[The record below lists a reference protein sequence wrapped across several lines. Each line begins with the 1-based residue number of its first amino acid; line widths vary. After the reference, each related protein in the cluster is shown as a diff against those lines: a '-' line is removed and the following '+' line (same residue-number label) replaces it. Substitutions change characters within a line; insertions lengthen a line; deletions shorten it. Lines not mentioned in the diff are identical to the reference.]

1 MKKLLAISLSLLV
14 FAGCATIHRT
24 GDSLQSWLNRP
35 ATQEAL
41 IRAQQVAFSFAMN
54 AGLQALRSYA
64 VGESIDYREV
74 MIQSGA
80 ATLYQQASNIRQLQ
94 GTAQVLD
101 PEATAA
107 LLARGGMRNDEISRA
122 FAQQLFEN
130 ASALVQAGL
139 TPNDASEINAA
150 GLDAAAQLLTITE

>member
-1 MKKLLAISLSLLV
+1 MKRLVAISLSLLV

-24 GDSLQSWLNRP
+24 GDSLQAWLNRP
-35 ATQEAL
+35 ATREAI

-74 MIQSGA
+74 IIQSGA

-101 PEATAA
+101 PQATAA
-107 LLARGGMRNDEISRA
+107 LLAQGGTNKEISQA
-122 FAQQLFEN
+122 LALELFNN
-130 ASALVQAGL
+130 AANLIAAGL
-139 TPNDASEINAA
+139 NPNDASEINAA
-150 GLDAAAQLLTITE
+150 GLDAAAQLLTIAE

>member
-1 MKKLLAISLSLLV
+1 MKRLVAIGLSLLV
-14 FAGCATIHRT
+14 FTGCATIHRT

-35 ATQEAL
+35 ATQEA
-41 IRAQQVAFSFAMN
+41 IMRAQQIAFSFAIN

-64 VGESIDYREV
+64 VDESIDYREV

-101 PEATAA
+101 PAATAR
-107 LLARGGMRNDEISRA
+107 LLAEGGTNKAISQA
-122 FAQQLFEN
+122 LALQLFNN
-130 ASALVQAGL
+130 ASNLIAAGL

-150 GLDAAAQLLTITE
+150 GLDAAAQLLTIAE

>member
-1 MKKLLAISLSLLV
+1 MKRLVAISLSLLV

-24 GDSLQSWLNRP
+24 GDSLQAWLNRP
-35 ATQEAL
+35 ATREAI

-74 MIQSGA
+74 IIQSGA

-101 PEATAA
+101 PQATAA
-107 LLARGGMRNDEISRA
+107 LLAQGGTNKEISQA
-122 FAQQLFEN
+122 LALELFNN
-130 ASALVQAGL
+130 AANLIAAGL

-150 GLDAAAQLLTITE
+150 GLDAAAQLLTIAE